1 MSVPRAASLCL
12 SSARGSEKE
21 VAFPVAGRS
30 TGSSRARI
38 RRRPRDRQESRLS
51 KTLRILV
58 SCVVL
63 AGLGACAAPPPP
75 PQVVAPPPAKKLD
88 AKTELENHS

>member
-1 MSVPRAASLCL
+1 M
-12 SSARGSEKE
+12 
-21 VAFPVAGRS
+21 
-30 TGSSRARI
+30 
-38 RRRPRDRQESRLS
+38 S

-63 AGLGACAAPPPP
+63 VGLGACAAPPPQ

-88 AKTELENHS
+88 AKTELESHS

>member
-1 MSVPRAASLCL
+1 MC
-12 SSARGSEKE
+12 
-21 VAFPVAGRS
+21 
-30 TGSSRARI
+30 
-38 RRRPRDRQESRLS
+38 

-63 AGLGACAAPPPP
+63 VGLGACAAPPPP
-75 PQVVAPPPAKKLD
+75 PQIVAPPPAKKLD